1 MKLWRPRSLAG
12 QMALLFGLALL
23 IAQLANFALILNER
37 QKLSLSQNQGP
48 ALTSLASVASDY
60 AGVAPDLRPALLQD
74 NSRRGARLSASAASR
89 IGEEERDAELEG
101 RVARALSDAGT
112 AVTADRIRATSRP
125 EAGTRP
131 QPRDTQ
137 TLRVEIRQPDGSWLT
152 ARLRTLRRDPWLGA
166 RLGGATLLLYLL
178 VLGASAWVAARIARP
193 LRDLRLA
200 ADAFDGRSVPPD
212 VTERGSDDVAH
223 TIRAFNAMGAR
234 MSGLLAEKDF
244 MLGAIGHDL
253 RTPLAS
259 VRIRLES
266 MDPPD
271 ERAAASA
278 TLDEMNRT
286 LDNILTLA
294 RTGRARGQA
303 RRMDVT
309 ALAEALADEYQDAG
323 AAVTFADS
331 AREVASIH
339 PDLLRQALRNLI
351 DNALKY
357 GGSATLSVNATPGGV
372 AVAVTDRG
380 PGIPG
385 DEIDRVLEPFYRVE
399 QSRNR
404 ATGGTGL
411 GLAIARSVAE
421 MHGGSL
427 ALANTMPA
435 GLCATIVLPR

>member
-1 MKLWRPRSLAG
+1 MRIWRPRSLAG

-74 NSRRGARLSASAASR
+74 NSRRGTRLSASAASR
-89 IGEEERDAELEG
+89 IAEEERDAELEG
-101 RVARALSDAGT
+101 RVVKALGDAG
-112 AVTADRIRATSRP
+112 ANIESDRIRATARP
-125 EAGTRP
+125 EPGARP
-131 QPRDTQ
+131 QPRDIQ
-137 TLRVEIRQPDGSWLT
+137 TLRVEIRQPDGSWLA
-152 ARLRTLRRDPWLGA
+152 ARLRTLRRDPWLGL

-193 LRDLRLA
+193 LRDLRRA
-200 ADAFDGRSVPPD
+200 ADGFDGRSAPPD
-212 VTERGSDDVAH
+212 VVERGSDDVAH
-223 TIRAFNAMGAR
+223 AIRAFNAMGAR
-234 MSGLLAEKDF
+234 MAGLLTEKDV

-294 RTGRARGQA
+294 RTGRASEEA

-309 ALAEALADEYQDAG
+309 ALAEALVDEYQDAG
-323 AAVTFADS
+323 AEVRFDEGP
-331 AREVASIH
+331 REIASVH

-351 DNALKY
+351 DNGLKY
-357 GGSATLSVNATPGGV
+357 GGSAALSVGGGPHAVTLSV
-372 AVAVTDRG
+372 TDEG
-380 PGIPG
+380 PGIPP
-385 DEIDRVLEPFYRVE
+385 DELARVVEPFYRVE

-411 GLAIARSVAE
+411 GLSIAKGVAE
-421 MHGGSL
+421 MHGGTL
-427 ALANTMPA
+427 TLANATPK
-435 GLCATIVLPR
+435 GLRATIALPR